1 MLLARSAALLR
12 MNELRIVALQ
22 IVVIVGN
29 GLMIGRLLIIVG
41 HKVDDVAVSIAAGS
55 VLRCVIVDRRWRNH
69 ITI

>member
-1 MLLARSAALLR
+1 MLLARSTLLR

-29 GLMIGRLLIIVG
+29 GLIGRLLIIVG
-41 HKVDDVAVSIAAGS
+41 HEINDVAVSIATAGS
-55 VLRCVIVDRRWRNH
+55 VLRCIIVDRRWRNH

>member
-1 MLLARSAALLR
+1 MLLARSTLLR

-41 HKVDDVAVSIAAGS
+41 HEVAVNIAAAGS
-55 VLRCVIVDRRWRNH
+55 VLRCIIVDRRWRNH